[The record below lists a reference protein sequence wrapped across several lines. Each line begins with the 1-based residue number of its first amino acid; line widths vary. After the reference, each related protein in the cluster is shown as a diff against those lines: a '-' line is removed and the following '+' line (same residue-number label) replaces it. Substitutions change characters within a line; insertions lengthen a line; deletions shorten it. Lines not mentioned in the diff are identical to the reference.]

1 MLALFLSHPLF
12 DKNAMSKFN
21 VRRGGLCYIGKFNF
35 YFPLWKM
42 SRRWYLPLISP
53 QIKFSQAQILL
64 EQLFSNCI
72 PKSLGFFKNLPVF
85 LSKKISNGG

>member
-35 YFPLWKM
+35 YFPLWKI
-42 SRRWYLPLISP
+42 R
-53 QIKFSQAQILL
+53 
-64 EQLFSNCI
+64 
-72 PKSLGFFKNLPVF
+72 
-85 LSKKISNGG
+85 